1 MVLIAIKQQLI
12 YSPTNKQTKFEIT
25 LRLRVP
31 LTDHADNI
39 NNNNIKYIKFI

>member
-12 YSPTNKQTKFEIT
+12 YSPKYKQTKFEVT
-25 LRLRVP
+25 LRLRLP
-31 LTDHADNI
+31 ETDLADNI